1 MARVGWGTEIDV
13 NEIEDAQLA
22 EYDPRQ
28 ARRRVGPASMRSN
41 VLATALFLQSAG
53 TTQGVKLKLRAGES
67 VHIGLEN
74 PVAFLAALAKARAAA
89 T

>member
-1 MARVGWGTEIDV
+1 
-13 NEIEDAQLA
+13 
-22 EYDPRQ
+22 
-28 ARRRVGPASMRSN
+28 MRSN